1 MNGRPGHSPDPQC
14 SHLGQ
19 GDLALCSTFVATPPI
34 PPAAGGGRVG
44 FTSLL
49 ASRSDLEELLRALH
63 RHPVVRT
70 LVLCGDDAAPAGETL
85 LALWRD
91 GLDADGRLPGSR
103 GALSPELDAA
113 AVEAL
118 RRSVRIE
125 DWRGKAPAEVARDMA
140 GLPAPSQ
147 DREAR
152 DLVAPPPRERTV
164 FLSRRTTFPLY
175 STGVGDAWLQ
185 LLNLVLRAGPERRTA
200 DGARIAEA
208 LNAVVTIDPADT
220 EEEFPACFEFNAADF
235 ARYYRCFE
243 AHLSDPAAGI
253 DALCAQLGETG
264 VADCDL
270 AGVAGRESAL
280 ESHRVPGLLSTTFN
294 VVDGKL
300 FATFMLR
307 GLDVHTDW
315 PLQAAA
321 LVRVQRQVAERI
333 GRAPGTSVFVVQSAR
348 LDDRDWNR
356 AWTALAEHF
365 KRPLPLQV
373 DPAGIFLFGNDGGQ
387 ARAMLL
393 DHDAGTIFWEEAFRD
408 PEDLSWYIVDVMP
421 WLLPQHVRY
430 VGQECASLMRAIRD
444 GECYVQG

>member
-14 SHLGQ
+14 SHRGQ

-235 ARYYRCFE
+235 ARYYRRFE

-253 DALCAQLGETG
+253 EALCAQLGETG

-393 DHDAGTIFWEEAFRD
+393 DHDAGTIFWEEAFSD